1 MFRLRCDETG
11 DRSLDRAGAQG
22 EKDPVDRKDHLID
35 SETFGADRAG
45 EKDPVEKAEDA
56 GEETGGGEEKSSGDK
71 RMSFMR
77 RRHERLRSVRRIRL
91 YICGSRGMI

>member
-22 EKDPVDRKDHLID
+22 KRSRRPERSSDRSLRPSAPIV
-35 SETFGADRAG
+35 R

-56 GEETGGGEEKSSGDK
+56 GEETGG
-71 RMSFMR
+71 
-77 RRHERLRSVRRIRL
+77 
-91 YICGSRGMI
+91 

>member
-11 DRSLDRAGAQG
+11 DRGLDRAGAQG

-56 GEETGGGEEKSSGDK
+56 GEETGGCEKNCSGDGAYGK
-71 RMSFMR
+71 KAWQ
-77 RRHERLRSVRRIRL
+77 LRNGRRIRL